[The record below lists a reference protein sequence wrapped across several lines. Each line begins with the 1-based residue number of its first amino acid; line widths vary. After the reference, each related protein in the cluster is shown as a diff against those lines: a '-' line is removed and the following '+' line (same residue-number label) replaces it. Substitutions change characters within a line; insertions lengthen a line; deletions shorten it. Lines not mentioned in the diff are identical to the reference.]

1 MQNKLRQLILS
12 ALRRNPRTA
21 RLNISVAVRGYEVLV
36 TGGVPNKALIGEV
49 VMTVEAVSPYL
60 RVYSEMHVV
69 ESQPEA
75 LMY

>member
-1 MQNKLRQLILS
+1 MHNKLRQLVLS

-21 RLNISVAVRGYEVLV
+21 RLDVSVAVRGYEVLV
-36 TGGVPNKALIGEV
+36 TGGVPSKALIGEV
-49 VMTVEAVSPYL
+49 ITTVEAVSPHL

-69 ESQPEA
+69 EPQPEA